1 MKWAGVLANQSRL
14 AIVEVP
20 LVGYTLRLEGDALQP
35 CFGVSSL
42 RRGDRMIR
50 TVVIAAMLA
59 VMTPAWA
66 EEDDAIETLTLE
78 KARGPAKHEEC
89 LSLDGGCELTRPE
102 MSQGN
107 RPGNFCS
114 TTGCLALPREESAN
128 G

>member
-1 MKWAGVLANQSRL
+1 M
-14 AIVEVP
+14 EVP
-20 LVGYTLRLEGDALQP
+20 LVGYTLRLEGDAPQP
-35 CFGVSSL
+35 CFGVISL

-50 TVVIAAMLA
+50 TGVIVAMLA

-66 EEDDAIETLTLE
+66 EEDDAIETLTVE
-78 KARGPAKHEEC
+78 KAREFAKHEVC
-89 LSLDGGCELTRPE
+89 LSLDGGCGLTRPE

-107 RPGNFCS
+107 PLWNFCS

>member
-1 MKWAGVLANQSRL
+1 MKWGGVLANQSRL

-20 LVGYTLRLEGDALQP
+20 LVGYTLRLESDAAQP
-35 CFGVSSL
+35 CFGVSSF

-66 EEDDAIETLTLE
+66 EEDVAIETLTVE
-78 KARGPAKHEEC
+78 KAREPAKHEEC
-89 LSLDGGCELTRPE
+89 LSLDGGCGLTRQE
-102 MSQGN
+102 VSQGN
-107 RPGNFCS
+107 RLGNLCS

>member
-1 MKWAGVLANQSRL
+1 
-14 AIVEVP
+14 
-20 LVGYTLRLEGDALQP
+20 
-35 CFGVSSL
+35 
-42 RRGDRMIR
+42 MIR

-66 EEDDAIETLTLE
+66 KEDDAIETLTVE
-78 KARGPAKHEEC
+78 KAREFAKHEVC
-89 LSLDGGCELTRPE
+89 LSLDGGCGLTRPE

-107 RPGNFCS
+107 PLWNFCS

>member
-66 EEDDAIETLTLE
+66 KEDDAIETLTVQ
-78 KARGPAKHEEC
+78 KAREFAKHELC
-89 LSLDGGCELTRPE
+89 LSLDGGCGLTRPE

-107 RPGNFCS
+107 RPGNLCS